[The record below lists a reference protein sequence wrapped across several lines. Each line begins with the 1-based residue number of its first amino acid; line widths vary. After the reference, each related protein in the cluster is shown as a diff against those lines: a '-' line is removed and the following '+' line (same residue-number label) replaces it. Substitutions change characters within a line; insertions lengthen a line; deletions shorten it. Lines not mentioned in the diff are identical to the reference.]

1 MLLKDRVLCGAPR
14 SVSATQ
20 ASKPIVVFADGCF
33 EPGSDVPAGVGGVM
47 FCPTSFGSV
56 QVRAFGAVVPS
67 MLLDTWH
74 AKGKRHLIGQ
84 VEMYAV
90 LLARSCWADV
100 LDGSR
105 VIFFVDHSGVH
116 KRLVKRGYLEKAVVR
131 S

>member
-1 MLLKDRVLCGAPR
+1 
-14 SVSATQ
+14 
-20 ASKPIVVFADGCF
+20 
-33 EPGSDVPAGVGGVM
+33 M

-67 MLLDTWH
+67 VLLDTWY

-116 KRLVKRGYLEKAVVR
+116 KRLVKGGYLEKAVVR